1 MADEMTYEDKE
12 KRLDEILDRLDKS
25 ETPMDQLAAEARE
38 AAELLMS
45 MQATLRATKA
55 ELTKVFAEMDAQK
68 DAVAEGAKVTSQSL
82 DAV

>member
-25 ETPMDQLAAEARE
+25 ETPMDQLAAEAKE
-38 AAELLMS
+38 ASGLIMS

-55 ELTKVFAEMDAQK
+55 ELTKVFAEMDAQN
-68 DAVAEGAKVTSQSL
+68 DGQG
-82 DAV
+82 

>member
-12 KRLDEILDRLDKS
+12 KRLDEILGRLDKS
-25 ETPMDQLAAEARE
+25 ETPMDHLSAEAKE
-38 AAELLMS
+38 AADLIMS

-68 DAVAEGAKVTSQSL
+68 EKVEEGAKP
-82 DAV
+82 